1 MGKLVKVFA
10 LFSEGFQ
17 DIWYFLRYN
26 SYSPV
31 VDLKRRLFYKIL
43 IEIHTVEKGLALR
56 TPRRLFGGAKIAN
69 VLSMTCRYPPGAP
82 SLPLEKTMGALQ
94 AYRSFHADVVEDRTG
109 VMDRVDGEIQRLSQL
124 GVAPSGGVRARP
136 QEGAGQSGAHF
147 LTSRTS
153 CRNFRDE
160 IVAPAL
166 VAQIVALAQSAPSQ
180 CNRQSVHVH
189 AYQGDK
195 DLITKLL
202 HLQAGA
208 SGFVDQVSNLF
219 IVSSEL
225 TAWGGPNQRNQPYVD
240 GGIFLMSLLSAA
252 HAHGIATCPLNL
264 AIDHARERA
273 IRRVGSIPASE
284 RLISMVAFGIAEER
298 SLIANSPRRPVCE
311 VLHLHA
317 ASS

>member
-1 MGKLVKVFA
+1 MGKIAKVFA

-26 SYSPV
+26 SYSPM

-43 IEIHTVEKGLALR
+43 IDIHTVEKGLALR

-69 VLSMTCRYPPGAP
+69 VLGMTHRYPQGAP
-82 SLPLEKTMGALQ
+82 ALPLEKTMGALQ
-94 AYRSFHADVVEDRTG
+94 AYRSFHADVKDDRTG
-109 VMDRVDGEIQRLSQL
+109 VLDQVDGEIQRLSKL
-124 GVAPSGGVRARP
+124 GVTPSGGVRGRSHA
-136 QEGAGQSGAHF
+136 GAGQSAAQF

-153 CRNFRDE
+153 CRNFRDG

-166 VAQIVALAQSAPSQ
+166 VEQIVALAQSAPSQ

-195 DLITKLL
+195 ALIGELL
-202 HLQAGA
+202 RLQGGA

-264 AIDHARERA
+264 AIDHARERT
-273 IRRVGSIPASE
+273 IRRVGNIPASE
-284 RLISMVAFGIAEER
+284 RLISMVAFGTAEDR
-298 SLIANSPRRPVCE
+298 SLIANSPRRPVGE
-311 VLHLHA
+311 VLRLHT